1 MGESDYNR
9 RAPTRVSDRKAICW
23 PDPSPNRAVAAKFS
37 LQKGV
42 PMQTLASRIVYRNRW
57 MTVREDEIRRPD
69 GSKGIFGVVE
79 KPEAAMVIPVE
90 RGRVHMVQQFKYAVG
105 GRFWEFPQGTW
116 EQAANYTIEELARGE
131 LREETG
137 LVATEIEF
145 LARTYIAYGFLT
157 QPLYVFVAT
166 GLTQLAAQPEH
177 EEQDIVRQSFTWSEF
192 HQMVESGQV
201 ADAHTLA
208 ALSLLRMKRPEL
220 AG

>member
-9 RAPTRVSDRKAICW
+9 RAPARVSGCRVICW
-23 PDPSPNRAVAAKFS
+23 PAPAANPGRGGRIHFS
-37 LQKGV
+37 MGAG
-42 PMQTLASRIVYRNRW
+42 MQTLGSRIVYRNRW
-57 MTVREDEIRRPD
+57 MTVREDEIRHPD

-79 KPEAAMVIPVE
+79 KPDAAMIVPVE
-90 RGRVHMVQQFKYAVG
+90 HGRVHMVQQFKYAVG

-116 EQAANYTIEELARGE
+116 EQAANYTIEEMARGE

-137 LVATEIEF
+137 LVAREMEL
-145 LARTYIAYGFLT
+145 LARIYIAYGFLT
-157 QPLYVFVAT
+157 QPLYVFLAT
-166 GLTQLAAQPEH
+166 GLTQLEAQPDH

-192 HQMVESGQV
+192 HQMVQSGQV

-208 ALSLLRMKRPEL
+208 ALSLLRLKRPEL